1 MNHSKISVALDNARQ
16 LMQKYL
22 NGRISF
28 FCFVGW
34 SLSGNLVGRCEGLD
48 NLKLGKKNHRYTKVI
63 SCTVMIMYTEQR
75 LAKLG
80 PVP

>member
-22 NGRISF
+22 NNGRISF
-28 FCFVGW
+28 FCFVGC

-48 NLKLGKKNHRYTKVI
+48 NLKLGKKSPIHKVI
-63 SCTVMIMYTEQR
+63 YCTVMIMYTEQR